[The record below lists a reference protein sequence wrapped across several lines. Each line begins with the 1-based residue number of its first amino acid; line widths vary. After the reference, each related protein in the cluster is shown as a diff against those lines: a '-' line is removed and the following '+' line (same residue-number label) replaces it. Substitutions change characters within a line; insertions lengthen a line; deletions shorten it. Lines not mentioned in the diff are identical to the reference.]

1 MALGHKKFCDSRR
14 FFEGRQPP
22 TRIFNPP
29 YVKLACK
36 RMLQNKKQAT
46 IVDCFLR
53 EGYTTPGYSIRPLV
67 KLASVYVSRVF
78 FTLEYFLKS
87 FNRD

>member
-14 FFEGRQPP
+14 FFEGRLHH
-22 TRIFNPP
+22 TRISNPP
-29 YVKLACK
+29 H
-36 RMLQNKKQAT
+36 
-46 IVDCFLR
+46 
-53 EGYTTPGYSIRPLV
+53 V

-78 FTLEYFLKS
+78 FTLEYFFKS